1 MMSSYKGKNK
11 KIFAFI
17 LALICIC
24 SSVFVP
30 VSAQAAIPEG
40 PYGHVYPL
48 VYKTPSKIIL
58 LKGTKETFA
67 YDSSYGKVKCTSS
80 NKKVVRPVASGKN
93 KFKLKA
99 VKNGTAK
106 VTFKSDKISEKY
118 TIVVASGNNYVNKWV
133 KNLAK
138 EVKKSTRNPEDRL
151 MAVSQYLAC
160 NFTYANEY
168 DMKKII
174 SKRRGNC
181 YSAGQLMAKIYK
193 ALGYK
198 AKVRLAIHD
207 KKSRY
212 PENMYMMSQ
221 HYNVQV
227 KVKNKTYY
235 IDATPQCGMVYL
247 SSPKK
252 VLDYYMDWGGYWMRM
267 E

>member
-1 MMSSYKGKNK
+1 MSD
-11 KIFAFI
+11 
-17 LALICIC
+17 LLL
-24 SSVFVP
+24 
-30 VSAQAAIPEG
+30 PE
-40 PYGHVYPL
+40 
-48 VYKTPSKIIL
+48 
-58 LKGTKETFA
+58 
-67 YDSSYGKVKCTSS
+67 
-80 NKKVVRPVASGKN
+80 KN

-181 YSAGQLMAKIYK
+181 YSAGQLMVKIYK

>member
-1 MMSSYKGKNK
+1 MNSYKRKMR
-11 KIFAFI
+11 KIFAVI
-17 LALICIC
+17 LTLICIC
-24 SSVFVP
+24 SCIFVP

-40 PYGHVYPL
+40 PYGYVNPVVYN
-48 VYKTPSKIIL
+48 TPSKIIL
-58 LKGTKETFA
+58 LKGTKETVSF
-67 YDSSYGKVKCTSS
+67 DSSYGTVKCISS

-93 KFKLKA
+93 KFKLKT

-138 EVKKSTRNPEDRL
+138 EVKKYAKTPEDQL
-151 MAVSQYLAC
+151 MAVSQYLVC

-174 SKRRGNC
+174 SKRKGNC
-181 YSAGQLMAKIYK
+181 YSAGQLMVKVYK

-212 PENMYMMSQ
+212 PENLYMMSQ

-235 IDATPQCGMVYL
+235 LDATPQCGMVYL
-247 SSPKK
+247 SSSKK
-252 VLDYYMDWGGYWMRM
+252 VLDYYMDWGGYWMKM